1 MVKLHLLVI
10 AILVLGGPMG
20 IRAQGPV
27 VADSLSHLPL
37 ANASVFGC
45 NGNFI
50 GTSDSKGHVSCA
62 TPADY
67 PITLRYMGF
76 HEKSVPSSDVDTI
89 FLQEHITELSEI
101 VVESRQDKILHI
113 LGYVREYS
121 TLASYTDTITLFR
134 EKMVDYMLPSD
145 PKTKYRGWR
154 QPRILKSQSYYRFTD
169 DKGLDSVSAICNQ
182 YFTWADW
189 IGIPPEYDIP
199 SRLTDNTCESD
210 TLMGKYSPVEIWNK
224 HDDKLTIDIDIL
236 ADTIGIRWMPSMRY
250 FLKNDNINFEQFRIH
265 LNYNNINDDALSVV
279 GLTGFSYNIDSR
291 GRGRGMF
298 QFNRYDEPFF
308 VTTYTEVY
316 IVDREYITVKEAKKW
331 EKHSFGNENIDIIES
346 PDAPAL
352 HPEILTLIA
361 RVNNIDNDSVRMSQP
376 PDYRLAGHGPIYRSL
391 GYRALQLLKVATGIS
406 RLKANNDM
414 NRRWN
419 EFKRQQVL
427 RNRQKE

>member
-1 MVKLHLLVI
+1 
-10 AILVLGGPMG
+10 
-20 IRAQGPV
+20 
-27 VADSLSHLPL
+27 
-37 ANASVFGC
+37 
-45 NGNFI
+45 
-50 GTSDSKGHVSCA
+50 
-62 TPADY
+62 
-67 PITLRYMGF
+67 
-76 HEKSVPSSDVDTI
+76 
-89 FLQEHITELSEI
+89 
-101 VVESRQDKILHI
+101 
-113 LGYVREYS
+113 
-121 TLASYTDTITLFR
+121 
-134 EKMVDYMLPSD
+134 
-145 PKTKYRGWR
+145 
-154 QPRILKSQSYYRFTD
+154 
-169 DKGLDSVSAICNQ
+169 
-182 YFTWADW
+182 
-189 IGIPPEYDIP
+189 
-199 SRLTDNTCESD
+199 
-210 TLMGKYSPVEIWNK
+210 MGKYSPVEIWNK
-224 HDDKLTIDIDIL
+224 HDEKLTIDIDIL